1 MTLLP
6 DTLLNLANQGA
17 SLRVDAKRIS
27 QNQLNQLAAAV
38 ADAGGTLAIVN
49 ASSLSPQQANALV
62 ALAGKRLWLD
72 LTE

>member
-6 DTLLNLANQGA
+6 DTLLTLANQGA
-17 SLRVDAKRIS
+17 SLRVDAKRLS

-38 ADAGGTLAIVN
+38 ADAGGTLAITN
-49 ASSLSPQQANALV
+49 AASLSPQQANALV
-62 ALAGKRLWLD
+62 ALAGKRIWLD